1 MDPIL
6 TSETLSPTSY
16 QVAIRDHLKDRQR
29 ELWDWFAS
37 DALRGELC
45 EAVRLDLLKTTY
57 RIEASEN
64 PALYELAAEASRVLG
79 FEVPVTVFYQSQG
92 SVETNASL
100 AYLPGEAHVVFHGPL
115 AETLTRGELLA
126 TIGHE
131 LSHFLLYEGWDHE
144 FLHVARILGALTR
157 DPSCEPPHEASARL
171 FSLHNELFCD
181 RGACLVV
188 GDAAVAIA
196 ALLKIETGL
205 REVSV
210 ASYLRQAEELFSKG
224 NVQAAGISHPESF
237 IRARALYLWSERGAA
252 AQAEIRRM
260 IEGPLEFDTMDLVE
274 RRHLEAWTRGLLD
287 AIFAHPSMRT
297 EATLAHARLFF
308 EDYSVSEE
316 PAGVS
321 RLPSIPED
329 LLAALDR
336 AADRDGSRGLQH
348 YICYFLLD
356 FAVVDRDLGEVSLAA
371 LSLLARELNCE
382 ERFGQIAAKE
392 LGMRK
397 KTLTRIQAD
406 AEDILAA
413 AASRGGN

>member
-131 LSHFLLYEGWDHE
+131 LSPMT
-144 FLHVARILGALTR
+144 GASTR
-157 DPSCEPPHEASARL
+157 STSP
-171 FSLHNELFCD
+171 
-181 RGACLVV
+181 
-188 GDAAVAIA
+188 
-196 ALLKIETGL
+196 
-205 REVSV
+205 
-210 ASYLRQAEELFSKG
+210 
-224 NVQAAGISHPESF
+224 
-237 IRARALYLWSERGAA
+237 
-252 AQAEIRRM
+252 
-260 IEGPLEFDTMDLVE
+260 
-274 RRHLEAWTRGLLD
+274 AWTV
-287 AIFAHPSMRT
+287 S
-297 EATLAHARLFF
+297 ATRSAAT
-308 EDYSVSEE
+308 
-316 PAGVS
+316 S
-321 RLPSIPED
+321 R
-329 LLAALDR
+329 
-336 AADRDGSRGLQH
+336 
-348 YICYFLLD
+348 
-356 FAVVDRDLGEVSLAA
+356 
-371 LSLLARELNCE
+371 
-382 ERFGQIAAKE
+382 
-392 LGMRK
+392 
-397 KTLTRIQAD
+397 
-406 AEDILAA
+406 
-413 AASRGGN
+413 